1 MVEYDCHGAGGKD
14 KDRSD
19 VKEMWW
25 RMRPTLCLT
34 RAEEGATTTTTIM
47 GARGAMWMM
56 LLAWQLYCTFPRK
69 RMGEF
74 DCCGSRGEDNYRSGD
89 KEDLVVDADLKEN
102 VVVDAA
108 DTLSDKGR
116 RGGNNNND
124 NHGGKGGNM
133 DNVIGV
139 AAVLYVSEEE
149 DEGSSTVVAPEGRAT
164 IGLTMKRT
172 RWWMLTSRR
181 MW

>member
-1 MVEYDCHGAGGKD
+1 
-14 KDRSD
+14 
-19 VKEMWW
+19 
-25 RMRPTLCLT
+25 
-34 RAEEGATTTTTIM
+34 
-47 GARGAMWMM
+47 
-56 LLAWQLYCTFPRK
+56 
-69 RMGEF
+69 MGEF